1 MPAMD
6 DAAVIDTETQ
16 MNTTIPTPQ
25 RLKAFVLNGGGHA
38 FDTRTG
44 RSYGINPTA
53 QVAILMLQDGASRDE
68 VIGRLMDLCAE
79 PESVI
84 APGIDAFLEQMMKVA
99 S

>member
-1 MPAMD
+1 M
-6 DAAVIDTETQ
+6 ETGALK
-16 MNTTIPTPQ
+16 PQ

-44 RSYGINPTA
+44 RSYGINATA

-68 VIGRLMDLCAE
+68 VIGMELCAE
-79 PESVI
+79 PESVV
-84 APGIDAFLEQMMKVA
+84 APGIEAFVEQMMKVA

>member
-1 MPAMD
+1 M
-6 DAAVIDTETQ
+6 ETRALK
-16 MNTTIPTPQ
+16 PQ

-44 RSYGINPTA
+44 RSYGINATA

-68 VIGRLMDLCAE
+68 VIARLMELCAE
-79 PESVI
+79 PESVV
-84 APGIDAFLEQMMKVA
+84 APGIDAFVEQMMKVA

>member
-1 MPAMD
+1 M
-6 DAAVIDTETQ
+6 ETRALQ
-16 MNTTIPTPQ
+16 PQ

-44 RSYGINPTA
+44 RSYGINATA

-68 VIGRLMDLCAE
+68 VIARLMELCAE
-79 PESVI
+79 TESVV
-84 APGIDAFLEQMMKVA
+84 APGIDAFVEQMMKVA

>member
-1 MPAMD
+1 M
-6 DAAVIDTETQ
+6 ETGALK
-16 MNTTIPTPQ
+16 PQ

-44 RSYGINPTA
+44 RSYGINATA

-68 VIGRLMDLCAE
+68 VIGRLMELCAE
-79 PESVI
+79 PESVV
-84 APGIDAFLEQMMKVA
+84 APGIEAFVEQMMKVA